1 MNDAQRSRYIQRTPR
16 FVRRVLARA
25 NATVQWL
32 RKDSRYHQVSERRAM
47 MRRAFTCLAFNRI
60 EGDYAEFGCY
70 GAMTFG
76 LAHAESRKVSYPCRM
91 WAFDSF
97 QGLPAQSGPEDA
109 HAVWVAGQMAM
120 SENDFR
126 EQCATK
132 GIPAAD
138 FRTVPGYYE
147 DSLAEGRAGAEFP
160 KRVAFAYIDCD
171 LYSSTKTVL
180 GFLQSRIA
188 QGTILAFDDY
198 YCYSTTAIAGER
210 LAFAEFAAAQKQ
222 FHFLPYYRYAT
233 FGMSFIVEDKAL
245 WRERDGSVVE

>member
-16 FVRRVLARA
+16 FIRRVLARA
-25 NATVQWL
+25 NAAAHWL
-32 RKDSRYHQVSERRAM
+32 RKDSRHYLVSERRAM

-60 EGDYAEFGCY
+60 EGDYAEFGCF

-76 LAHAESRKVSYPCRM
+76 LAHAESRKVNYPCTM

-97 QGLPAQSGPEDA
+97 QGLPAQAGPEDE

-120 SENDFR
+120 SEKDFR

-132 GIPAAD
+132 GIPGNS

-147 DSLAEGRAGAEFP
+147 DSLVEGKTELP

-180 GFLQSRIA
+180 GFLRSRIA
-188 QGTILAFDDY
+188 QGSILAFDDY
-198 YCYSTTAIAGER
+198 YCYSPTAIAGER
-210 LAFAEFAAAQKQ
+210 LAFAEFAAAQTQ
-222 FHFLPYYRYAT
+222 FHFLPWYRYAT
-233 FGMSFIVEDKAL
+233 FGMSFIVEDKSL
-245 WRERDGSVVE
+245 WRDRDCSIVD